1 MPNPAALPRHF
12 EKIIAAKGFR
22 VWKPTINADT
32 SGTLIC
38 EDSDDD
44 AVYSKAIPLT
54 DGKHQ
59 PGRAPINNS
68 HTETDCQFSVRELGA
83 GSAAPTRSICRPA
96 RRWFSCNHQSD
107 LKPAFA
113 PQLPRHAATTQ
124 NS

>member
-1 MPNPAALPRHF
+1 MPNPAALPRRF

-54 DGKHQ
+54 DGKH
-59 PGRAPINNS
+59 
-68 HTETDCQFSVRELGA
+68 
-83 GSAAPTRSICRPA
+83 
-96 RRWFSCNHQSD
+96 HQEGH
-107 LKPAFA
+107 
-113 PQLPRHAATTQ
+113 Q
-124 NS
+124 

>member
-1 MPNPAALPRHF
+1 LLDVAASMPNPAALPRRF
-12 EKIIAAKGFR
+12 EKIIAAKGYR

-83 GSAAPTRSICRPA
+83 GSATPTLNLST
-96 RRWFSCNHQSD
+96 S
-107 LKPAFA
+107 
-113 PQLPRHAATTQ
+113 ATML
-124 NS
+124 